1 MSYRDHLLTQTEPLE
16 PHEISDLEDWLS
28 VLKGDVEMFGDTPE
42 DNARMA
48 KIEARIKQEKERP

>member
-1 MSYRDHLLTQTEPLE
+1 MSYRELLLTQAEPLE

-28 VLKGDVEMFGDTPE
+28 VLEGDVAMFGDTPE

-48 KIEARIKQEKERP
+48 KIKARIKQEKERP

>member
-1 MSYRDHLLTQTEPLE
+1 MSYRDQLLTQAEPLE
-16 PHEISDLEDWLS
+16 RHEISDLEDWLS

-48 KIEARIKQEKERP
+48 KIEARIKQEKDRS